1 MIFFAPAK
9 INLGLH
15 VLRKRNDAYH
25 DIESIFYPVKWYD
38 AVELIPSKQNHF
50 LVYGRHIDG
59 NEKDNL
65 CVKAFRL
72 MQQKYNLAN
81 ASINLLKNIPSGA
94 GLGGASSDAVAIL
107 HLCNQ
112 VFDLNLNHNILL
124 HLAAQLGSDCPFF
137 IDPKPAIISG
147 RGDCIKSIHLPLNA
161 KYLLIVWPNFTLST
175 PNAYA
180 HIQANDQRKPIRQI
194 LQQPFN
200 QWQNL
205 LHNDFEKAAISIC
218 PEISN
223 IKNIML
229 REKAVF
235 ASMSGSGSS
244 VFGLWNEAPDID
256 SMIAEMK
263 VKKQNTHYSELS

>member
-15 VLRKRNDAYH
+15 VLRKRSDAYH
-25 DIESIFYPVKWYD
+25 DIESIFYPVNWCD
-38 AVELIPSKQNHF
+38 AVELTTSKQNHF
-50 LVYGRHIDG
+50 SVYGRPVDG

-72 MQQKYNLAN
+72 IQQKYDLAN

-112 VFDLNLNHNILL
+112 VFNLDLSRDTLL
-124 HLAAQLGSDCPFF
+124 HLAAQIGSDCPFF
-137 IDPKPAIISG
+137 VHPEAAIISG
-147 RGDCIKSIHLPLNA
+147 RGDCMKPIHLPL
-161 KYLLIVWPNFTLST
+161 KGMHLLIVWPGFTLST
-175 PNAYA
+175 ANAYA
-180 HIQANDQRKPIRQI
+180 HIHPVDQRKPISQI
-194 LQQPFN
+194 LQQPLD

-205 LHNDFEKAAISIC
+205 LHNDFEKTAISIC
-218 PEISN
+218 PEISD

-229 REKAVF
+229 REKAIF

-256 SMIAEMK
+256 AMIAGMK
-263 VKKQNTHYSELS
+263 VKKQNIFYTKIS